1 MRTIAIGDIH
11 GSFTALTTLL
21 EAIRPTPDDRI
32 IFLGDYVDGGPD
44 SKSVL
49 DSLISEPSLQ
59 SAIFLR
65 GNHEVMMLEA
75 RDDPLKSGFWFDC
88 GGFNTLLSYD
98 AEKRPDW
105 PSRVPASHWRFLE
118 NTRRF
123 HETENHIFIHAGL
136 DPDLDLADQPDFLL
150 FWEFFDTIQPHHS
163 GKKIVCGHSRQES
176 GAIKD
181 LGFAVCIDTGACK
194 GGWLTGLDVESGNF
208 WQANETGQTHPGRLS

>member
-11 GSFTALTTLL
+11 GSLKALQTLL
-21 EAIRPTPDDRI
+21 AAIHPTPDDRI
-32 IFLGDYVDGGPD
+32 IFLGDYIDGGPD

-49 DSLISEPSLQ
+49 DCLISEPSLQ

-65 GNHEVMMLEA
+65 GNHELMMLEA
-75 RDDPLKSGFWFDC
+75 REDPLKGGFWLDC

-98 AEKRPDW
+98 AEKRQDW
-105 PSRVPASHWRFLE
+105 LSCVPPSHWRFLE

-123 HETENHIFIHAGL
+123 YETENHIFNHANV
-136 DPDLDLADQPDFLL
+136 DPELDLHEQPDFLL

-163 GKKIVCGHSRQES
+163 GKKIVCGHSPQES

-181 LGFAVCIDTGACK
+181 LGFALCIDTGACK
-194 GGWLTGLDVESGNF
+194 DGWLTGLDVESRNF
-208 WQANETGQTHPGRLS
+208 WQANEKAQTRTGCLS